1 MNDEVKDL
9 VIANMEISTIRDS
22 DLEAAFLAVVNEHK
36 EVVASIHQSMTDAD
50 EAYRKYLDSDYEPDE
65 QEAKKDRATLNKAE
79 KNIQEK
85 FAALKTAYEKPLLG
99 IEANIK
105 SIRGAIKEASGVV
118 DSAVKTYET
127 KQQARKKTAIE
138 EYFATKKFDL
148 TPLERLF
155 DSRWLNKGAK
165 LPQVKKELDAK
176 IAEVF
181 QNIEVLE
188 QIPEHGPMAKA
199 LYLENMDMAAAMR
212 QVNTIKANAE
222 KLAREQVEREERKLR
237 EQVAENRREQEREE
251 LDRRV
256 PDERTE
262 NLARQALDIPEK
274 PPIGTPPRQ
283 KMIEYTCRF
292 WGKTNDLRIVHECMS
307 AHNVGYEKTN
317 VRVID

>member
-127 KQQARKKTAIE
+127 KQQARKREAIE

-148 TPLERLF
+148 IPLERLF
-155 DSRWLNKGAK
+155 DNKWLNKGAK
-165 LPQVKKELDAK
+165 LPQIKKELDAK

-222 KLAREQVEREERKLR
+222 KLAKEQVEREERKLR
-237 EQVAENRREQEREE
+237 EQVMENRREQEREE
-251 LDRRV
+251 LDRKA
-256 PDERTE
+256 PDERTGD
-262 NLARQALDIPEK
+262 LARLALDLPKETPAVMSK
-274 PPIGTPPRQ
+274 PII
-283 KMIEYTCRF
+283 IEYICRF
-292 WGKTNDLRIVHECMS
+292 RGEEGSLRAMREFMS
-307 AHNVGYEKTN
+307 AHNVAYEKISE
-317 VRVID
+317 RVIG